1 MIIKGAQKSSYK
13 YLQLSTAR
21 KFQVTINAAEWVFH
35 CGADIYVSSIKQG
48 TQILSHIYAKK
59 IGLDS
64 GGLDLWK
71 KVRFQQTHNQGLRQL
86 FLTVSWE
93 QWT

>member
-48 TQILSHIYAKK
+48 TQILSHIYEKK
-59 IGLDS
+59 
-64 GGLDLWK
+64 
-71 KVRFQQTHNQGLRQL
+71 
-86 FLTVSWE
+86 
-93 QWT
+93 